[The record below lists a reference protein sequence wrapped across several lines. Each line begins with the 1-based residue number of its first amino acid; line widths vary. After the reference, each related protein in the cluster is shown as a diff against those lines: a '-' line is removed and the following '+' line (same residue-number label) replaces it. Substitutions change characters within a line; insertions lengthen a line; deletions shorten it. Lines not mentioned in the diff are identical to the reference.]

1 MKTLVHR
8 NAAAATTGLAG
19 LLIAGLLIAGLLSA
33 GLLSASV
40 QPAAAAQA
48 DTVEVTGAHALVS
61 AMHEGGGV
69 FMTLTNTGDS
79 DATITRA
86 SVPVAAS
93 VALHRCN
100 RPQGMQPGQGRQM
113 QRSEPE
119 TGPLTIPA
127 GSSVSLQRGAR
138 HLCMTDT
145 NDRFELG
152 AQFPLTLTFQDGST
166 KTVDLKIE
174 GVAKPRRGQM
184 PGQGGQQ

>member
-1 MKTLVHR
+1 MTTLVHR
-8 NAAAATTGLAG
+8 KAVAAIAVASLM
-19 LLIAGLLIAGLLSA
+19 IAG
-33 GLLSASV
+33 V

-48 DTVEVTGAHALVS
+48 DTVEITGAHALVS

-79 DATITRA
+79 DVTITRA

-100 RPQGMQPGQGRQM
+100 RPQGMQPGEGRQM

-119 TGPLTIPA
+119 NGSLTIPA
-127 GSSVSLQRGAR
+127 GSSVSLQRGDR

-184 PGQGGQQ
+184 PDQGDQR